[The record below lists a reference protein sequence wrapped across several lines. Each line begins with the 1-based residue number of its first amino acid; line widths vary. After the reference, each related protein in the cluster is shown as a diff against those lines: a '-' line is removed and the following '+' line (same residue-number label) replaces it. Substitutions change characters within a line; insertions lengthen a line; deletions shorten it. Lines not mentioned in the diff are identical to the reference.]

1 MISLN
6 CENISLSFGAD
17 TVLENVSFALNEG
30 EKLGIIGV
38 NGAGKSSLFSI
49 ITGKYEASG
58 GAFYIAKGKTLGI
71 LEQNVVYESSRT
83 ILDEAYSTFSSLL
96 DDEKRLE
103 ELRIK
108 AEISGSDE
116 DAKRFIALQER
127 FTSRGGY
134 EFRGR
139 CKGILKNLGLGESF
153 WDKPVSSLSGGQKTR
168 LSLTCLLLSDP
179 DIILL
184 DEPTNHLDISAMFW
198 LESYLKASKKT
209 ILIISHDRYFLDSV
223 VTAILEIENGKSKR
237 YKGNY
242 TSYVKQKQIDR
253 EIEQRHYDNQQKE
266 IKRIEAYIEQQKR
279 WNRERNIIA
288 AESRQKML
296 DKMEKLDKPE
306 ALPDKVRMRFE
317 SSGESGNDVM
327 SVARLRKSYP
337 GKLLFEEASF
347 QVKKG
352 DRLFICGENGC
363 GKSTLI
369 KILAGRMSPDNGSV
383 LNGANVKIGYYDQEN
398 QDLHPSNTV
407 LDELWNTYPGMTET
421 TLRNTLALFLFK
433 GEDVYKKVSL
443 LSGGEKARLTL
454 SKLML
459 SKMNLLILD
468 EPTNH
473 LDINSREI
481 LENAIEGFEGTVIA
495 VSHDRYFVNKL
506 ATRII
511 DFSTEKQ
518 YRLYSYEGG
527 YNDFLEHKKTLTRS
541 EEAKAPEQMTASK
554 EQYLN
559 AKRDQAEL
567 RKQERKLKKAKE
579 DIAITEE
586 RIEELN
592 IEMSKDDIGFDY
604 VKLTALSEELEE
616 CENKLLEL
624 YELIDE
630 LEGL

>member
-1 MISLN
+1 MLALN
-6 CENISLSFGAD
+6 CENISLSFGVD
-17 TVLENVSFALNEG
+17 TILSGVSFALNEG
-30 EKLGIIGV
+30 DKLGIIGV

-58 GAFYIAKGKTLGI
+58 GAFYVAKGRSIGI
-71 LEQNVVYESSRT
+71 LEQNTINESKKT
-83 ILDEAYSTFSSLL
+83 ILDEAYSTFSSLI

-103 ELRIK
+103 ELRII
-108 AEISGSDE
+108 AERSGKDE
-116 DAKRFIALQER
+116 DARRFIHLQDQ
-127 FTSRGGY
+127 FTRNGGY

-139 CKGILKNLGLGESF
+139 CKGILKNLGLGEAF
-153 WDKPVSSLSGGQKTR
+153 WDMPVSSLSGGQKTR
-168 LSLTCLLLSDP
+168 LALTCLLLSDP
-179 DIILL
+179 DILLL
-184 DEPTNHLDISAMFW
+184 DEPTNHLDVESMFW
-198 LESYLKASKKT
+198 LEGYLKASKKT
-209 ILIISHDRYFLDSV
+209 VLIISHDRYFLDSV
-223 VTAILEIENGKSKR
+223 VSHVLEIENGKGYL

-242 TSYVKQKQIDR
+242 TSYVDQKKKNR

-296 DKMEKLDKPE
+296 DRMEKIDKPD
-306 ALPDKVRMRFE
+306 ALPDKVRMHFE
-317 SSGESGNDVM
+317 SSGESGNDVLM
-327 SVARLRKSYP
+327 ASRLSKSFP
-337 GKLLFEEASF
+337 GKLLFKDATF

-369 KILAGRMSPDNGSV
+369 KILASKLSPDQGSV
-383 LNGANVKIGYYDQEN
+383 CYGANVKVGYYDQEN
-398 QDLHPSNTV
+398 QNLHPSNTV
-407 LDELWNTYPGMTET
+407 LEEIWNTYPNMTET
-421 TLRNTLALFLFK
+421 VLRNTLALFLFK
-433 GEDVYKKVSL
+433 GDDVHKKVSL

-481 LENAIEGFEGTVIA
+481 LEEAISNFQGTVIA

-506 ATRII
+506 ATRIL
-511 DFSTEKQ
+511 DFSFNIDKT
-518 YRLYSYEGG
+518 LYNYDGG
-527 YNDFLEHKKTLTRS
+527 YESFIDHKKVQKMSAEGT
-541 EEAKAPEQMTASK
+541 KIEQMTASK
-554 EQYLN
+554 EQFLN
-559 AKRDQAEL
+559 AKKDNAEI
-567 RKQERKLKKAKE
+567 RKQQRRLKQAKD
-579 DIAITEE
+579 DILKTEN

-604 VKLTALSEELEE
+604 VKLTALSEELEM

-624 YELIDE
+624 YELVDE